1 MRKLKI
7 YLETTMFN
15 YYFDKNRDA
24 HFDTVKMFEEV
35 SKGKY
40 IAYTSEY
47 VIDELLEA
55 PEDKRDKMLKLIKS
69 YDITVLRAN
78 EDAERLAEI
87 YVDETIIPLKYRM
100 DGIHIAIATVNE
112 LDMILSLNFKHIVK
126 KKTIELT
133 ELVNIKEGYRKIDI
147 YTPMEVVE
155 NEE

>member
-15 YYFDKNRDA
+15 YYFDEDRDA
-24 HFDTVKMFEEV
+24 HSDTVKLFEEV

-55 PEDKRDKMLKLIKS
+55 PEDKRDKMLNLIKN